1 MAKIRKDRRLPMPK
15 YRVYELAKIFD
26 KSAEEIIE
34 VLQKHHI
41 EVTNRL
47 NSGDEDAKKIS
58 ATVFAPKHK
67 KTKRIWIHLF
77 VTNC

>member
-1 MAKIRKDRRLPMPK
+1 MPK

-47 NSGDEDAKKIS
+47 NSVDEGAKKYWKMCLHRS
-58 ATVFAPKHK
+58 LR
-67 KTKRIWIHLF
+67 KRKGRL
-77 VTNC
+77 